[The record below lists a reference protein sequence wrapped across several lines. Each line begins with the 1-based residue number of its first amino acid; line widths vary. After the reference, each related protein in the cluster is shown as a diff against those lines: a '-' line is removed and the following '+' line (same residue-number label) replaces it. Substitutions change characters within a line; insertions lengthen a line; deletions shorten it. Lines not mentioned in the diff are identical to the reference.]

1 MMGGKPIFDKT
12 PGNQLSDQPSGQP
25 DNQSPN
31 QQGAA
36 DLIRQGQ
43 AFYERGEWQPA
54 LDCLEQALAV
64 CRADPRT
71 DRRLEAT
78 TLNLLGGLYYYRAGR
93 QRETA
98 GCYRRALE
106 ISRESGDRAG
116 EAKALFNLAGIYQ
129 AEGRY
134 PEAKELLDRLVAL
147 DRALASPDLRSHL
160 IVLGAVRKRLKRLG
174 LVESNHHWGEE
185 N

>member
-1 MMGGKPIFDKT
+1 MDGKPIFDKT
-12 PGNQLSDQPSGQP
+12 PGNQPSNQLNGQSHNQPSDP
-25 DNQSPN
+25 S
-31 QQGAA
+31 GAA
-36 DLIRQGQ
+36 ALIRQGQ

-54 LDCLEQALAV
+54 LDCLERALAV

-71 DRRLEAT
+71 DRRLEAQ

-93 QRETA
+93 QSETA
-98 GCYRRALE
+98 NCYRQALE
-106 ISRESGDRAG
+106 ISRELEDRAG

-147 DRALASPDLRSHL
+147 DRELASPDLHSHL

-185 N
+185 D